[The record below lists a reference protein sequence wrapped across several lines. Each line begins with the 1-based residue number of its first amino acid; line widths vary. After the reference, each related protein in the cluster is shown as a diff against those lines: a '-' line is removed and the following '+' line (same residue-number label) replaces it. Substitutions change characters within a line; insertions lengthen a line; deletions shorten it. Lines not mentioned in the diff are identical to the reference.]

1 MSPEDSPMPD
11 GPLTVLLTAES
22 AHGPTNNCIG
32 IGTELLRMG
41 HRVVFAA
48 EESWEG
54 KLAALGFEERLVAMA
69 PPPPADEVT
78 AAGQVWIDF
87 IRDTAPHF
95 RTPTIEQISTVIEP
109 IWRQLLDA
117 AVYAQPQYAAVVEE
131 FAPDVIAQDNVSAF
145 PALVSGSTPWVRLVS
160 AQPLEMKGPG
170 VPPTF
175 SGLPAGDPSGWADY
189 RAEYTRACTGVW
201 ADYDAFCRD
210 QGAPGLPADEF
221 IHEGAWNLYMYPA
234 AIDYLD
240 ARPLN
245 ESWRR
250 IQSSVRTT
258 DAVVEVPDH
267 ILNGSGSLI
276 YLSLGSLGGADVD
289 LMKRLTGFLADS
301 PHRFIVSKG
310 PRADE
315 YDLPDNMWGAGMVPQ
330 TTLIGQCDLV
340 VTHGG
345 NNTICEAFHFGKPTI
360 VLPLFWDQYDNA
372 QRVDELGLGRRL
384 DTYRVERDELVG
396 AVDELLGDGPL
407 RARLAQ
413 IGEQVR
419 AENGVQ
425 HAAATIAEVGRR
437 HRAAG

>member
-1 MSPEDSPMPD
+1 MPE
-11 GPLTVLLTAES
+11 GPLTIVLAAES

-69 PPPPADEVT
+69 PPAPADEVV

-95 RTPTIEQISTVIEP
+95 RTPTIEQVSSVIEP

-131 FAPDVIAQDNVSAF
+131 IDPDVIAQDNVSAF
-145 PALVSGSTPWVRLVS
+145 PALVSGDTPWVRLVS

-175 SGLPAGDPSGWADY
+175 SGLPAADPSGWAAF
-189 RAEYTRACTGVW
+189 RAEYHRACSGVW

-210 QGAPGLPADEF
+210 NGAPGLPADEF
-221 IHEGAWNLYMYPA
+221 VHEGVLNLYTYPA

-240 ARPLN
+240 ARPLGD
-245 ESWRR
+245 SWRR
-250 IQSSVRTT
+250 IQSSVRAT
-258 DAVVEVPDH
+258 DATVEVPAR
-267 ILNGSGSLI
+267 ILSGEGSLI

-289 LMKRLTGFLADS
+289 LMKRLTGFLADTE
-301 PHRFIVSKG
+301 HRFIVSKG

-315 YDLPDNMWGAGMVPQ
+315 YDLPANMWGAAMVPQ

-345 NNTICEAFHFGKPTI
+345 NNTICEAFHFGKPTV

-372 QRVDELGLGRRL
+372 QRVHETGLGRRL
-384 DTYRVERDELVG
+384 DTYRVGR
-396 AVDELLGDGPL
+396 AELLGAIDALLGDAAV
-407 RARLAQ
+407 RARMAG

-419 AENGVQ
+419 AENGVA

-437 HRAAG
+437 ARDAR